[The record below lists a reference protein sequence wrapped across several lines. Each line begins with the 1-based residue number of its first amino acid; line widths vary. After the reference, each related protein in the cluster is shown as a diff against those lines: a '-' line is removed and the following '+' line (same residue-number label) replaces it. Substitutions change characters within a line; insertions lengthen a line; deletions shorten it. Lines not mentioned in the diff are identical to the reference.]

1 MFCILTSQSREGM
14 TPHNSADGSG
24 SRKGLRHEHHH
35 EAPIAVVRFRVGD
48 VGRYGFTA
56 SVEDRVATPEDEA

>member
-1 MFCILTSQSREGM
+1 M
-14 TPHNSADGSG
+14 TLHNSADGSG